1 MNTELN
7 ITGTAT
13 TPDSRERLIAEID
26 AIRWPKGDVQSGV
39 SSTDQP
45 KFAVSNGAI
54 RFASKLR
61 AVLGEEQIIG
71 FAGTTKRVDVSEVS
85 QQTALALAR
94 MDLGPVLLIDANL
107 SHPREHERFGVSLQ
121 PGLAEVMLGEV
132 PVFDAARK
140 TREPRLCFMPAG
152 RTSGR
157 AASLFSSASFRECL
171 AAARQEFRFVIVQG
185 PSMDEFVEASL
196 VATSTDGL
204 VLVAESGADT
214 RSQLSA
220 LRSELASLRV
230 KIVGALLHGR
240 DA

>member
-7 ITGTAT
+7 LTGTAT

-26 AIRWPKGDVQSGV
+26 AIRWPNGDVKSGV
-39 SSTDQP
+39 PSTE
-45 KFAVSNGAI
+45 KNRFALSNGAI

-61 AVLGEEQIIG
+61 AVLGDEQIIG
-71 FAGTTKRVDVSEVS
+71 FAGTSKRRDVSEIS

-107 SHPREHERFGVSLQ
+107 ARPREHERFSVALQ
-121 PGLAEVMLGEV
+121 PGLAEVMQGEAA
-132 PVFDAARK
+132 VFEAARK
-140 TREPRLCFMPAG
+140 TQEPRLCVMPAG
-152 RTSGR
+152 RTNVR

-171 AAARQEFRFVIVQG
+171 GTARQEFRFVIVEA

-196 VATSTDGL
+196 VATSMDGL
-204 VLVAESGADT
+204 VLVSEAGTDT

-230 KIVGALLHGR
+230 KILGVLLHGQ